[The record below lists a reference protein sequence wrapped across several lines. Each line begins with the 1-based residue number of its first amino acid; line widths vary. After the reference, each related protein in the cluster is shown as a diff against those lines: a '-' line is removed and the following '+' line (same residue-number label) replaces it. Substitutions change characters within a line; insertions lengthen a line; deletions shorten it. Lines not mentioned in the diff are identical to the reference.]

1 MAVFRHFSIFIGF
14 LLFLF
19 LFIPANS
26 YAESGDTYEVGT
38 TILNVREEPAGNA
51 KVIGLLSNGDKVVA
65 FQEKYG
71 WIQTYYG
78 GEAAWIAKHHLIR
91 TSSGSEV
98 NNSTNTSDTSVQT
111 ASGEITVTARSVNIR
126 SGPGT
131 NYAIIGGTQA
141 GDTYNIVKTS
151 DKWYQINLG
160 NGSTG
165 WIAGWLTNNATAAES
180 NSTAEESSN
189 TVSVSAKPVKQASN
203 QSLTGY
209 NIVLDPGHGG
219 KDPGAIGL
227 GGVYEKDFISST
239 ASKVAQQLR
248 NAGANVILTRA
259 GDYFVSLN
267 ERARI
272 SNAYNTHAFVS
283 LHYNA
288 FPIISVNGVSTYYS
302 STSDKQLAREV
313 QSYLASTV
321 SLHNR
326 GIMQGHYRVL
336 RNSNAPS
343 ILLELGFITNPNDLS
358 IIQTADY
365 QNKVAQAVT
374 NGLKNYFHN

>member
-38 TILNVREEPAGNA
+38 TILNVREAPASNA
-51 KVIGLLSNGDKVVA
+51 KIIGLLSNGDKVVA

-91 TSSGSEV
+91 TSSSSEV
-98 NNSTNTSDTSVQT
+98 NNSTNTSDTSVQAAT
-111 ASGEITVTARSVNIR
+111 GEITVTARSVNIR

-151 DKWYQINLG
+151 DKWNQINLG

-180 NSTAEESSN
+180 DSTAEESSN

-336 RNSNAPS
+336 RNSHAPS